1 MERWVRTGQST
12 DGPGHIRVVA
22 AVIEREG
29 KLLVCQRP
37 AHKRHGGLWEFPG
50 GKIEP
55 GEDDFAAV
63 SRELREELDVDVVR
77 VGEEVFRIQDHGSEF
92 VIAFIPTT
100 IAGEP
105 RALEH
110 DSIAWAELAQPQE
123 LELAPSDALFVL
135 SRLGARDPS

>member
-1 MERWVRTGQST
+1 MEHRIRSAQPADRTDQ
-12 DGPGHIRVVA
+12 IRVVA

-37 AHKRHGGLWEFPG
+37 PHKRHGGLWEFPG
-50 GKIEP
+50 GKTEP
-55 GEDDFAAV
+55 GEDDLAAV
-63 SRELREELDVDVVR
+63 SRELREELDVDVVS
-77 VGEEVFRIQDHGSEF
+77 VAGEVFRIQDHGSEF

-110 DSIAWAELAQPQE
+110 DSIAWAEIDELQE
-123 LELAPSDALFVL
+123 FELAPSDALFVS
-135 SRLGARDPS
+135 SRLRASDKT